1 MACTCL
7 YTCLSLFIQFG
18 MKTLE
23 KTSPPWSAN
32 RLRKKSSKLRTKEQG
47 SLCVV
52 LDIDVRI
59 MLQPRET
66 WIAVTMLSINSYLDF
81 EIFGY
86 EWTQWCRMYPSIKA
100 ILANWVWWRAPDA
113 YHFEYF
119 SKMEAG
125 QKTHLVFNSNR
136 PHLQHHPARRL
147 ALTNTVWWSC
157 WCSVYPSYDAPSF
170 SVIANHDGWGVRC
183 GYNRAKVCKDV
194 QDQYLTRMR
203 EVASHV
209 KSAIRAKGHP
219 HDGAAG
225 TKAHIG
231 HSILASY
238 PNQTT

>member
-32 RLRKKSSKLRTKEQG
+32 RLRKMSSKLRTKEQG

-66 WIAVTMLSINSYLDF
+66 WIAVTMPSIISYLDF

-86 EWTQWCRMYPSIKA
+86 EWTQWCRMYPSKKA
-100 ILANWVWWRAPDA
+100 DSCKLSLVTSTWCLSFWIFLKDPSWTKNTTHSIP
-113 YHFEYF
+113 
-119 SKMEAG
+119 
-125 QKTHLVFNSNR
+125 HLVFNSNR

-183 GYNRAKVCKDV
+183 GYNRAKVCRTCKINISPGWGRLLLMSSL
-194 QDQYLTRMR
+194 Q
-203 EVASHV
+203 
-209 KSAIRAKGHP
+209 
-219 HDGAAG
+219 
-225 TKAHIG
+225 
-231 HSILASY
+231 
-238 PNQTT
+238 

>member
-32 RLRKKSSKLRTKEQG
+32 RLRKMSSKLRTKEQG

-86 EWTQWCRMYPSIKA
+86 EWTQWCRMHPSIKA

-119 SKMEAG
+119 SKIEAG
-125 QKTHLVFNSNR
+125 QKT
-136 PHLQHHPARRL
+136 Q
-147 ALTNTVWWSC
+147 LTLFRIS
-157 WCSVYPSYDAPSF
+157 
-170 SVIANHDGWGVRC
+170 
-183 GYNRAKVCKDV
+183 
-194 QDQYLTRMR
+194 
-203 EVASHV
+203 
-209 KSAIRAKGHP
+209 
-219 HDGAAG
+219 
-225 TKAHIG
+225 
-231 HSILASY
+231 HSIPIDPISNTIPLGVWLW
-238 PNQTT
+238 QTRFDDRVDVLCTQAMMLHPSAY